1 MRPSQARRAASVVV
15 AGIALGLT
23 GCGSNPLAE
32 PTTAPP
38 HQPTGT
44 AAATTPVAATMPVAT
59 APVSTTIETAAT
71 ATTTASR
78 AGRRGIDDDCDLALA
93 TRIGASHPE
102 AGQVIIVRTTDW
114 AAAAGNLDVV
124 HRETNGTWSCERGN
138 QPAVVGR
145 AGTRPLLQRRSGDGT
160 TPAGFFPLDTTMAW
174 DGQPFQF
181 FGNGP
186 NPGVKGTYRQ
196 VKPEDCWGATPG
208 DPAYGHLVNR
218 PSCPGPDDEDLERVG
233 DIYVHAA
240 LIGANPE
247 PNVSGDAP
255 GEIPYAA
262 AIFLHRNNY
271 GGSRT
276 SGPVKPTS
284 GCVSL
289 AIDDLVATL
298 QLIDPAEHPYFAIGP
313 ADSWT

>member
-1 MRPSQARRAASVVV
+1 MPEGTPVSRALRSVGAVV
-15 AGIALGLT
+15 AWVALGLT
-23 GCGSNPLAE
+23 GCGSKSLTE
-32 PTTAPP
+32 PAAPSP
-38 HQPTGT
+38 PASR
-44 AAATTPVAATMPVAT
+44 AAAAPRHPTVPAVSPVAT
-59 APVSTTIETAAT
+59 TIEAAAT
-71 ATTTASR
+71 ATTAASR
-78 AGRRGIDDDCDLALA
+78 ASRRGIDDDCDLTLA
-93 TRIGASHPE
+93 HRIGTSHPE
-102 AGQVIIVRTTDW
+102 AGQLIIVRTTDW
-114 AAAAGNLDVV
+114 VTTTGYLDVA
-124 HRETNGTWSCERGN
+124 HREANGTWACERGH

-160 TPAGFFPLDTTMAW
+160 TPAGFFPLDTTTAW
-174 DGQPFQF
+174 DGQRFQF

-186 NPGVKGTYRQ
+186 DPGVQGTYRQ

-208 DPAYGHLVNR
+208 DLTYGHLVNQ
-218 PSCPGPDDEDLERVG
+218 PNCPGPDDEDLERIG

-247 PNVSGDAP
+247 PNVSGDSP

-262 AIFLHRNNY
+262 AIFLHRHNY
-271 GGSRT
+271 GAGRT
-276 SGPVKPTS
+276 NGPVKPTS

-298 QLIDPAEHPYFAIGP
+298 QLIDPAQHPYFAIGP

>member
-1 MRPSQARRAASVVV
+1 MSRALRSVGAVV
-15 AGIALGLT
+15 AWVALGLT
-23 GCGSNPLAE
+23 GCGSKSLTE
-32 PTTAPP
+32 PAAPSP
-38 HQPTGT
+38 PASRT
-44 AAATTPVAATMPVAT
+44 AAAPRHPTVPAVSPVAT
-59 APVSTTIETAAT
+59 TIEAAAT
-71 ATTTASR
+71 ATTAASR
-78 AGRRGIDDDCDLALA
+78 ASRRGIDDDCDLTLA
-93 TRIGASHPE
+93 NRIGTSHPE
-102 AGQVIIVRTTDW
+102 AGQLIIVRTTDW
-114 AAAAGNLDVV
+114 VTTTGYLDVA
-124 HRETNGTWSCERGN
+124 HREANGTWACERGH

-160 TPAGFFPLDTTMAW
+160 TPAGFFPLDTTTAW
-174 DGQPFQF
+174 DGQRFQF

-186 NPGVKGTYRQ
+186 DPGVQGTYRQ

-208 DPAYGHLVNR
+208 DLTYGHLVNQ
-218 PSCPGPDDEDLERVG
+218 PNCPGPDDEDLERIG

-247 PNVSGDAP
+247 PNVSGDSP

-262 AIFLHRNNY
+262 AIFLHRHNY
-271 GGSRT
+271 GAGRT
-276 SGPVKPTS
+276 NGPVKPTS

-298 QLIDPAEHPYFAIGP
+298 QLIDPAQHPYFAIGP